1 MLHPRHR
8 PAGRGHYRDV
18 VQEVLMPIYLAIA
31 ASLLIV
37 AGIYLWRRSRH
48 TPTPER
54 QWPTDDDPYVVHR
67 TRTLTKR

>member
-1 MLHPRHR
+1 
-8 PAGRGHYRDV
+8 
-18 VQEVLMPIYLAIA
+18 MPIYLAIA